1 VSLLKPENASQ
12 LAEAVA
18 WAVSEA
24 APLEV
29 VGRGS
34 KRAFGRPVQAAHT
47 LALDG
52 LSGITLYEPD
62 ELVLRANAGTPLSE
76 IEAAL
81 AESGQHLAFEPANLA
96 PLLGSDQAATIGGV
110 IACNLAGPRRIHGGA
125 ARDHLLGFK
134 AVSGRGEAF
143 KSGGRVVKNV
153 TGYDLSKLMAGSFG
167 TLAVLSEVTVKVL
180 PRPEKTRTILLLGLP
195 LEKAVETLASA
206 LGSPHEISGA
216 AFLPAPLAA
225 RAGVDR
231 VAGLGV
237 SVTALRIEGPGPS
250 VGFRAAALKA
260 ELGARIGTAEL
271 HTENSAKLWRWVAD
285 VGPFV
290 ADQTTIVWRISVP
303 PSAGPAVVRAL
314 GLAEERY
321 FLDWGGGLIW
331 LATPPGPEE
340 DAGAARIRAAI
351 VAAGGHATLM
361 RAPEVL
367 RSVVPVFQPQE
378 AALAAL
384 SRRVKESFDPAG
396 LLNPGRLYAGD

>member
-1 VSLLKPENASQ
+1 MSLLRPENAAQ

-24 APLEV
+24 APLEI

-34 KRAFGRPVQAAHT
+34 KRGFGRPVQAAHT

-62 ELVLRANAGTPLSE
+62 ELVLRANAGTPLTE
-76 IEAAL
+76 IAAAL
-81 AESGQHLAFEPANLA
+81 AERGQHLAFEPADLA
-96 PLLGSDQAATIGGV
+96 PLLGSDKAATIGGV
-110 IACNLAGPRRIHGGA
+110 IACNLAGPRRIHSGA

-180 PRPEKTRTILLLGLP
+180 PRPEKTRTILLLGL
-195 LEKAVETLASA
+195 LVEAAVETLTRA
-206 LGSPHEISGA
+206 LGSPHEVSGA

-225 RAGVDR
+225 RAGIDR
-231 VAGLGV
+231 VAGPGV
-237 SVTALRIEGPGPS
+237 SVTALRVEGPGPS
-250 VGFRAAALKA
+250 VGFRVAALVA
-260 ELGARIGTAEL
+260 EFGARIGTAEL
-271 HTENSAKLWRWVAD
+271 NTENSASLWRWIAD

-290 ADQTTIVWRISVP
+290 GDQAPIVWRVSVP
-303 PSAGPAVVRAL
+303 PNAGPAVVRAL
-314 GLAEERY
+314 NLSEERY

-331 LATPPGPEE
+331 LMAPLGAQ

-351 VAAGGHATLM
+351 APMGGHATLV
-361 RAPEVL
+361 RAPEIL
-367 RSVVPVFQPQE
+367 RSVVPVFQPQD

-396 LLNPGRLYAGD
+396 LLNPGRLHAGD